1 MRTLLIALFTITSLF
16 AIGEE
21 TNTMQADFTQTITDD
36 KNKTITYKGDM
47 MVKRPSLAL
56 WHYKDPIEKRVYI
69 TAHKATIIEPELE
82 QAIIKKLD
90 NSIDILAILAS
101 AKKESKD
108 HYNAVYNDKTYHI
121 KMIKRQIHS
130 ITYSDTF
137 DNTVKI
143 TFTKQQI
150 NKNISDSKFS
160 AVIPVDYDLIK
171 D

>member
-1 MRTLLIALFTITSLF
+1 MRTLLITLFTITTLF

-47 MVKRPSLAL
+47 LAKRPNLAL
-56 WHYKDPIEKRVYI
+56 WHYKDPIEKSVYI

-90 NSIDILAILAS
+90 NNIDLLAILAS
-101 AKKESKD
+101 AKKESKN
-108 HYNAVYNDKTYHI
+108 HYNAVYGDKTYHI
-121 KMIKRQIHS
+121 KMINKQIDS
-130 ITYSDTF
+130 ITYRDAF

-150 NKNISDSKFS
+150 NNKISDSKFS